1 MKNKI
6 SEKRIILRRAAGEES
21 PTLSCYDCSARNP
34 ACGVNEATIVQ
45 GCRACLVYQNVNDN
59 SEYICITKS
68 LTSACFSF
76 EY

>member
-1 MKNKI
+1 
-6 SEKRIILRRAAGEES
+6 LRRTAEEES
-21 PTLSCYDCSARNP
+21 PLLSCYDCSAHNP
-34 ACGVNEATIVQ
+34 DCGVNEATIVQ

>member
-6 SEKRIILRRAAGEES
+6 SKKRIILRRTAEEES
-21 PTLSCYDCSARNP
+21 PLLSCYDCSAHNP
-34 ACGVNEATIVQ
+34 DCGVNEATIVQ

-68 LTSACFSF
+68 LTRACFSF